1 MRDVTG
7 KGECSRAQ
15 VHGGNR
21 LALWSKQ
28 INDIS
33 DASDVFKLQIRGVI
47 GVDLRLGDPIH
58 AQHNSRAGETVSLQ
72 LCSEAAA
79 GQRGA
84 GGEALWKRAHSK
96 EGSGLCRAKIRARQK
111 PRKLLLLEVASCLL
125 SRHMVVGRE
134 NVANCGDVD
143 PLKGL
148 FWKHT

>member
-7 KGECSRAQ
+7 KGERPCAQ
-15 VHGGNR
+15 VHGSNR

-33 DASDVFKLQIRGVI
+33 DASDVFKLQVSRVIR
-47 GVDLRLGDPIH
+47 VDLRLRDSVDS
-58 AQHNSRAGETVSLQ
+58 QHDTGAGETVSLQ